1 MADNTD
7 IEAALKSVLD
17 TLAKSPI
24 NPAAQAQPLSTD
36 PIPPEHHLELIGN
49 VSNIVDY
56 VSTEVA
62 KHKQLLNI
70 LESFNAKIN
79 ESHSILSNKNVVSV
93 VQAEKKKWYSMTTA
107 HKIEAVIVAAVFIIG
122 IVTAIKFLI

>member
-1 MADNTD
+1 MSDNAS
-7 IEAALKSVLD
+7 IEQALKSVLD

-24 NPAAQAQPLSTD
+24 NPAAQSQPLSTD

-70 LESFNAKIN
+70 LEQFNAKLN
-79 ESHSILSNKNVVSV
+79 ESHSILSNKNVISV

-107 HKIEAVIVAAVFIIG
+107 HKIEAVIVAAVFIVG
-122 IVTAIKFLI
+122 IVTTIKFFM

>member
-1 MADNTD
+1 MTDNTD
-7 IEAALKSVLD
+7 VEAALKSVLD
-17 TLAKSPI
+17 TLSKSPI

-70 LESFNAKIN
+70 LESFNAKLN